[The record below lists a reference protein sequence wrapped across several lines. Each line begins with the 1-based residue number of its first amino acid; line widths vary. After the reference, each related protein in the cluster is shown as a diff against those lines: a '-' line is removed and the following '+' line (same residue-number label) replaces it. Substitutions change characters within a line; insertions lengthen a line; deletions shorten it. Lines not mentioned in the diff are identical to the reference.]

1 MTSKPSPRVRLVC
14 RVVRQWCAVTGQ
26 AEPRHAATCP
36 DCRAYFETGDAV
48 EGALRRDAG
57 AWSQA
62 APAQSA
68 GFERELLRS
77 IREAAVAPA
86 ATRTAGGAWR
96 SFGVAMAACAVVVG
110 IGYVQFGGGT
120 LRRDVPDTTIA
131 AETAVVMETVESLSL
146 GLVETVIPSAGALVA
161 DNPLQREFDS
171 IYADARSV
179 LGFLALN
186 FLPTAPESAGAVPA
200 RRI

>member
-1 MTSKPSPRVRLVC
+1 MTSKPSPRVRPVC
-14 RVVRQWCAVTGQ
+14 RVIRQWCVVTGQ
-26 AEPRHAATCP
+26 AQPRHAASCA
-36 DCRAYFETGDAV
+36 DCRAYFQTGDAV

-57 AWSQA
+57 AWTQA
-62 APAQSA
+62 SPAPSA

-77 IREAAVAPA
+77 IREEAAVQAPV
-86 ATRTAGGAWR
+86 RTPGGAWR
-96 SFGVAMAACAVVVG
+96 SFGVAMAACAVVAG

-120 LRRDVPDTTIA
+120 WRRDVPDTTVA
-131 AETAVVMETVESLSL
+131 AETAVVLETVESLSQ

-186 FLPTAPESAGAVPA
+186 FLPTTPENAGVVPA